1 MNKAKILSRE
11 GLIPCWCADYPECP
25 RQTPQSLIDSRW
37 ELREKQ
43 KSVQDLKR
51 TPIYRWQAPVRS
63 VDVDALN
70 AHIRKVLGL

>member
-1 MNKAKILSRE
+1 MKKEKILVRE
-11 GLIPCWCADYPECP
+11 GLLPCWCADYPECP
-25 RQTPQSLIDSRW
+25 SQTSQSLIDSRW

-51 TPIYRWQAPVRS
+51 TPIYRWQAPVRP